1 MNKSIKLFAA
11 IVAIFCLEGVSFA
24 QETVLVNAAVEPVVE
39 AVVQEQAVEPVA
51 ESVVEPVVEPAQEPA
66 PVLAVTAPV
75 METSFSYGVV
85 KIAAVDQIT
94 VTEYDFD
101 KEEDVEVVYAINA
114 ETKFVNFSSIAEL
127 KEADEVDIE
136 YRLEGDKRIAVS
148 VSKEQEQQTQT

>member
-1 MNKSIKLFAA
+1 MNKSIKFFAA

-24 QETVLVNAAVEPVVE
+24 QETVSVNAAVEPVVE
-39 AVVQEQAVEPVA
+39 AVVQEQAAEPV
-51 ESVVEPVVEPAQEPA
+51 EEPIVEPAQEPA
-66 PVLAVTAPV
+66 PALAVTAPV

-148 VSKEQEQQTQT
+148 VSREQEQQTQT

>member
-24 QETVLVNAAVEPVVE
+24 QETVPVNATVEPVVE
-39 AVVQEQAVEPVA
+39 AIVQEQAAEPVA
-51 ESVVEPVVEPAQEPA
+51 EPAQEPA
-66 PVLAVTAPV
+66 PALGVTAPV

-114 ETKFVNFSSIAEL
+114 ETKFVNFGSIAEL